1 MKWRRED
8 SGRGERL
15 KGAREEMM
23 KGGRREKRDRGGV
36 RGGEWLKGGGRRG

>member
-15 KGAREEMM
+15 KGGREEII
-23 KGGRREKRDRGGV
+23 KGGRREKRDRGGD
-36 RGGEWLKGGGRRG
+36 WLKGGGRRG